1 MEGPG
6 GYQFVGRTV
15 QMWNT
20 WGKSDQPWL
29 LRFFDQIRFY
39 PVEADELLDMRDRF
53 PHGKFELKITEE
65 QFRLRDYHAFLKEI
79 RDESQTFK
87 DRQQAAFEEERQRW
101 KDKPFEEKDPQ
112 PEAVERA
119 VPAGCRA
126 LKSPAHAS
134 VWNIGVKAGDRVEAG
149 QRLIVVESMKMEI
162 AVATPFAGTVVEILC
177 SQGAQVAAGQ
187 ALLFL
192 EPSA

>member
-1 MEGPG
+1 M
-6 GYQFVGRTV
+6 
-15 QMWNT
+15 
-20 WGKSDQPWL
+20 
-29 LRFFDQIRFY
+29 
-39 PVEADELLDMRDRF
+39 EADELLDMRDRF

-79 RDESQTFK
+79 RDEAQAFK
-87 DRQQAAFEEERQRW
+87 AHQQAAFEAERERW
-101 KDKPFEEKDPQ
+101 RDQPFEAPEPQ
-112 PEAVERA
+112 PEAVERP
-119 VPAGCRA
+119 VPPGCRA

-162 AVATPFAGTVVEILC
+162 AVATPFGGTVVEILC
-177 SQGAQVAAGQ
+177 TQGAQVTAGQ

-192 EPSA
+192 EPL